1 MTLYI
6 LKYNNYYNRLVKSH
20 SSMEDYEPY
29 VTYTLQS
36 TNFNPNDG
44 VDTQHVFG
52 VGEYDGTGDY
62 LIALDED
69 GEIVSRW
76 FIIDAVRTRAG
87 QYQVQLRR
95 DLIVDYY
102 NIIKQSPMFIEKATL
117 QNKSTLMYN
126 QESISVNQIK
136 LRQDTLKDFSEIP
149 WLVGYMPKKYKNDD
163 WVNLEYS
170 ADRVVDI
177 ELTNGIANWE
187 YYKYI
192 TGVDF
197 TIPQRVFFGTAVNT
211 DRVQSSYG
219 SAKVP
224 LDYKQPFPIIR
235 EDNGT
240 YWNYTA
246 FEGQVS
252 YTNYKETTLSMTSS
266 GYQIGVFTKDGNYG
280 PKVPYSNSVLEKLK
294 NNFYSKGVASRIPT
308 KQEISDFNDLK
319 GKIVH
324 DSITGLYYQVNLV
337 KKRTALYVDYPPID
351 NASPSDSTFALMR
364 DNFNPTG
371 GSATLYSVTGS
382 PNRFSF
388 PVYWTS
394 EDYYIDLVDVS
405 GSAKFKVNDT
415 DRYETT
421 DSAFDIFAIPYTD
434 NLTLYRSID
443 GEDTK
448 PKPISSTSKS
458 LALAVALQATSQLGQ
473 GAIYDLQ
480 LLPYCPC
487 RYIEKFYKQTPGWH
501 QREDGTWS
509 GTGDFYDVRTEYCLD
524 VSLLNPVITGIYK
537 KDVENPTTND
547 LLQVM
552 LWATESSFTFDIPY
566 TIDIPTDIKELKVAN
581 QCDNYRLVSPT
592 GSGQFEFSA
601 VMNGGVSSFN
611 VDCTYQPFN
620 PYIHIN
626 PNFGELYGQDYN
638 DWRGLI
644 CSGDFSL
651 PQQTSA
657 WADYK
662 LQNKNYQESFDR
674 TLQNMKVQHDA
685 QRTAESWGIVTG
697 TMSGAISGAT
707 TGAMVGGGW
716 GAAAGAVIG
725 GTASLLGGF
734 ADQQMNQK
742 LRAEAIDYT
751 KDQFGYQLDNI
762 QALPYGVTKSTPLT
776 NNNPIF
782 PILEYY
788 SCTETEKQIVRDK
801 LRWNGMT
808 IMAVGTIESYYNPD
822 EEQYIKGRL
831 IRYMDDGEDFHVVNS
846 ISGELNKG
854 VFI

>member
-6 LKYNNYYNRLVKSH
+6 LKYNNYYNRLVKSFDT
-20 SSMEDYEPY
+20 MEEYEPY

-36 TNFNPNDG
+36 TNFNPSDG

-62 LIALDED
+62 IIALDED
-69 GEIVSRW
+69 GQIASRW
-76 FIIDAVRTRAG
+76 FIIDTVRTRAG

-117 QNKSTLMYN
+117 QTPSTLMYN

-136 LRQDTLKDFSEIP
+136 LKQDTLKDFSGIP
-149 WLVGYMPKKYKNDD
+149 WLVGYMPKKYKNDN
-163 WVNLEYS
+163 WVNVEYS

-177 ELTNGIANWE
+177 ELTQGIASWE
-187 YYKYI
+187 YYKYN
-192 TGVDF
+192 TGVNF
-197 TIPQRVFFGTAVNT
+197 SIPQRVFFGTAVNT
-211 DRVQSSYG
+211 DTTATTSSTWKTN
-219 SAKVP
+219 S
-224 LDYKQPFPIIR
+224 YKSPYPIIR

-240 YWNYTA
+240 YWNYQA
-246 FEGQVS
+246 FEGQVA
-252 YTNYKETTLSMTSS
+252 YTDYKDYSLSMTSS
-266 GYQIGVFTKDGNYG
+266 GYQIAGFVTNGDYS
-280 PKVPYSNSVLEKLK
+280 PKVPYSSTVLEKLK
-294 NNFYSKGVASRIPT
+294 NKFYSKGVNSRIPT

-324 DSITGLYYQVNLV
+324 DAVTGLYYQV
-337 KKRTALYVDYPPID
+337 KIEKRRTALYIDYPPVD
-351 NASPSDSTFALMR
+351 NASPSDTTFALMR
-364 DNFNPTG
+364 DNFSPNAG
-371 GSATLYSVTGS
+371 IYYEVTGS
-382 PNRFSF
+382 PNKYSF

-394 EDYYIDLVDVS
+394 IDYYIDLLDVS
-405 GSAKFKVNDT
+405 GSAKFKVDDT
-415 DRYETT
+415 DRYETA
-421 DSAFDIFAIPYTD
+421 DSAFDVFAIPYTD
-434 NLTLYRSID
+434 NLSLYINV
-443 GEDTK
+443 EDLP
-448 PKPISSTSKS
+448 PKPICKTSKS

-487 RYIEKFYKQTPGWH
+487 RYIEKFYKKTPGWH

-509 GTGDFYDVRTEYCLD
+509 GTGDFYNVRTEYCLD

-552 LWATESSFTFDIPY
+552 LWATESAFTFDIPY

-601 VMNGGVSSFN
+601 ILNGGVSSFN

-674 TLQNMKVQHDA
+674 TLQNMRVQHDA
-685 QRTAESWGIVTG
+685 QRTAETWGVVTG
-697 TMSGAISGAT
+697 TIGGAVSGAT
-707 TGAMVGGGW
+707 TGALAGGGIGAAVGGILG
-716 GAAAGAVIG
+716 GAA
-725 GTASLLGGF
+725 SLAGGF

-762 QALPYGVTKSTPLT
+762 KALPYGVTKSTPLT

-808 IMAVGTIESYYNPD
+808 IMAIGTIESYYNPE

-831 IRYMDDGEDFHVVNS
+831 IRYMDDGENFHVVNS
-846 ISGELNKG
+846 IAGELNKG